1 MKNNIKT
8 IFYNNRK
15 GYLLVMLFGLIAGLA
30 VAFFSEFPADGLWA
44 FAYFSSRSLGF
55 WMFTTSVIVL
65 FSEKRLT
72 ASINAVMYVG
82 LMFAVTGIYKAVRDY
97 ISDIVNYENVSE
109 FISFSGYSSMTGY
122 IIKNIFEIILYSLIP
137 GVVCGLLAAVL
148 WNGRKN
154 NWFGKIMLIM
164 PVCFIVFEAV
174 SMYIS
179 VFAKHTMLFMALI
192 DTACIITYVILFWK
206 TIITKPQKNIEM

>member
-1 MKNNIKT
+1 MKSSIKT
-8 IFYNNRK
+8 IFYNSKK

-44 FAYFSSRSLGF
+44 FSYFSSRSLGF

-72 ASINAVMYVG
+72 ASINAGMYVG
-82 LMFAVTGIYKAVRDY
+82 LMFVITGIYKAVRDY
-97 ISDIVNYENVSE
+97 VSDIANYENISE
-109 FISFSGYSSMTGY
+109 FISFSGYSGMTEY
-122 IIKNIFEIILYSLIP
+122 IIKTILEIILYGFVP
-137 GVVCGLLAAVL
+137 GIVCGLLAAVL

-179 VFAKHTMLFMALI
+179 VFTKHTMLFMALI

-206 TIITKPQKNIEM
+206 TIITKLQTNIEL